1 MSKQQSKIT
10 VEQYAATIVSRR
22 GHPVSPSYIYRL
34 IRQHIKGQRLSVPF
48 RYELEGAKDR
58 IWILP

>member
-1 MSKQQSKIT
+1 MKQINKIS

-34 IRQHIKGQRLSVPF
+34 IRQHIKGQRTSLPF
-48 RYELEGAKDR
+48 RYELEGNKDR
-58 IWILP
+58 IWILQ